1 VLNLKALLVECI
13 VPRTKPRIDEVNDI
27 AKAAG
32 YNVVGQVVQHR
43 DFVDSAYCVGEGKI
57 EEVAKTVAK
66 DSIEAVIFTRQLSA
80 GQIFRIKKKLGEAIH
95 VLDRNLLVLEVFEKR
110 NATPEAKLQIALARL
125 RYTFSW
131 GRESI
136 RMRGIISEQMGRGG
150 PGRYPY
156 EAYEAMSRKRISK
169 IESKL
174 RDMRSRGGRLRE
186 QRGKAG
192 FRIVSLAGYTQS
204 GKTTLFNRLASESK
218 DIGLGP
224 FTTLSTF
231 ARKVSLHTKG
241 DSDDS
246 FIMVDSI
253 GFIEDLSPL
262 LLNAFH
268 TSLNELA
275 NSDLILLFV
284 DGSEEIETVVRKVTA
299 SHEIMAKEIHGV
311 PVLIC
316 INKVDLA
323 TREHLDKVL
332 EETRKIFEKDEI
344 LEISS
349 KTGANLPNLLQKISE
364 KLMTAVPATSV
375 E

>member
-13 VPRTKPRIDEVNDI
+13 VPRTKPRIDEVSDI

-32 YNVVGQVVQHR
+32 YIVVGQVVQHR

-57 EEVAKTVAK
+57 EEIAKTVAK
-66 DSIEAVIFTRQLSA
+66 NSIEAVIFTRQLSA
-80 GQIFRIKKKLGEAIH
+80 GQIFRIKKKLGEATH

-110 NATPEAKLQIALARL
+110 NATPEAKLQIQLARM

-156 EAYEAMSRKRISK
+156 EVYEAMSRKRISK

-174 RDMRSRGGRLRE
+174 RNMRSRGGRLRE

-192 FRIVSLAGYTQS
+192 FRIVSLTGYTQS

-231 ARKVSLHTKG
+231 ARKVSLHTKR
-241 DSDDS
+241 DSDGS

-284 DGSEEIETVVRKVTA
+284 DGSEEIETVIRKVTA
-299 SHEIMAKEIHGV
+299 SHEIMTKEIHGV

-316 INKVDLA
+316 VNKVDLV
-323 TREHLDKVL
+323 TREHLDEVL
-332 EETRKIFEKDEI
+332 AETRKIFEKDEM

-364 KLMTAVPATSV
+364 KLMTAVPVTS
-375 E
+375 EE

>member
-1 VLNLKALLVECI
+1 LNLKALLVECI
-13 VPRTKPRIDEVNDI
+13 VPRAKSRIDEVSDM

-43 DFVDSAYCVGEGKI
+43 DFVNSAYCVGEGKI
-57 EEVAKTVAK
+57 GEVAKTVAK
-66 DSIEAVIFTRQLSA
+66 DSIEAVIFSGQLSA

-131 GRESI
+131 GRESV

-156 EAYEAMSRKRISK
+156 EVYEAMSRKRISK

-174 RDMRSRGGRLRE
+174 HAMRSRGGRLRE

-192 FRIVSLAGYTQS
+192 FRIVSLTGYTQS

-268 TSLNELA
+268 TSLNELS

-284 DGSEEIETVVRKVTA
+284 DGSEEIETVARKVKA
-299 SHEIMAKEIHGV
+299 SHEIITKEVDGV

-316 INKVDLA
+316 INKADLA
-323 TREHLDKVL
+323 TREHLDNVL
-332 EETRKIFEKDEI
+332 EATRKIFEKDEM

>member
-1 VLNLKALLVECI
+1 MNLKALLVECI